1 MEKKVLTQIAMVRAF
16 SGILEISAALVIL
29 RLRGIEAALR
39 INALLGLI
47 GPLVFLAVSALGIMA
62 LAVKVSL
69 FKIILLVAG
78 ACFILWG
85 TRSYKRD

>member
-1 MEKKVLTQIAMVRAF
+1 MERKVLSQIAMLRAI
-16 SGILEISAALVIL
+16 SGILEFSAALVII
-29 RLRGIEAALR
+29 RLSRVEAALR

-47 GPLVFLAVSALGIMA
+47 GPLVFLAVSALGIVA
-62 LAVKVSL
+62 LAVKVSF

-85 TRSYKRD
+85 TRS